1 MNRALIGGAAALW
14 PFAVG
19 LAQAQQPMERAIL
32 HTVRQPYSIE
42 VFGAF
47 RMLIL
52 AGDFS
57 PKVDLGAILAKR
69 PTTGVG
75 AVADARGEIT

>member
-1 MNRALIGGAAALW
+1 MNGASLLLCSVAI
-14 PFAVG
+14 VG
-19 LAQAQQPMERAIL
+19 LFAGNASEAQQAMSDSL
-32 HTVRQPYSIE
+32 HTTRQPYKIE
-42 VFGAF
+42 AFGAF

-57 PKVDLGAILAKR
+57 PKVDLAQVIAKR

-75 AVADARGEIT
+75 AVAEGDE